1 MAESAIAGLF
11 QTPEMYEQLREQQAR
26 QQAMEYAQLT
36 PQQRVM
42 FGAAQ
47 AGQQIGRG
55 LGQLFGVEDPQL
67 KMISQRNALARQF
80 DLNTP
85 QGLMQYSNALQQ
97 SGDMQGA
104 AAVADR
110 ARAINAAL
118 IEQSS
123 KAATTQKTLAE
134 TTGLSQTQMA
144 KQATVAQLQQQY
156 GLGENEAKA
165 VANNPDLVKA
175 YLTPRSAQSI
185 EMLKTGKYTP
195 ESIANWTTG
204 IGNPELVDM
213 SAKPS
218 AEWLGTARSLGFDAK
233 PTFNAYTPEQVSKIN
248 ERLLQDELRK
258 KAAGAAVTRVTVNQ
272 QQEQEFAKKRGQ
284 TQAEA
289 LTDANNNRLAASQAL
304 NTISS
309 MQNLAASEQ
318 LFTGPL
324 ANTYVGATNF
334 LASINLLSPSQT
346 KMLTSSQIYDKQ
358 AKDLVMQDLGG
369 KLGAQISDADRNFV
383 EDRIPKL
390 TTSVKARIELLQKI
404 REIQEG
410 KIEYAKKMTEHANK
424 YGNLNTFDFAVP
436 YAPPSPTVTPG
447 ASDKW
452 SIRARQK

>member
-11 QTPEMYEQLREQQAR
+11 QTPEMYQQLREQQAR

-97 SGDMQGA
+97 AGDMQGA
-104 AAVADR
+104 ATVADR

-118 IEQSS
+118 VEQGS
-123 KAATTQKTLAE
+123 KAATTQETLAK
-134 TTGLSQTQMA
+134 TAGLSQAQ
-144 KQATVAQLQQQY
+144 QARQSTVSQLQQQY
-156 GLGENEAKA
+156 GLDETQATA
-165 VANNPDLVKA
+165 IANNPDLVKS
-175 YLTPRSAQSI
+175 YLTPRSAQSV
-185 EMLKTGKYTP
+185 ELLKTGKFTP
-195 ESIANWTTG
+195 ESISNWATG
-204 IGNPELVDM
+204 IGNLELVDL

-218 AEWLGTARSLGFDAK
+218 ADWLGVARGLGLEAK
-233 PTFNAYTPEQVSKIN
+233 PTFNAYTPEQVSKVN
-248 ERLLQDELRK
+248 EQLLQDELRK
-258 KAAGAAVTRVTVNQ
+258 KAAGAAVTRVSAEIKGQEAFNVERQKEQVNALK
-272 QQEQEFAKKRGQ
+272 EATSSARG
-284 TQAEA
+284 
-289 LTDANNNRLAASQAL
+289 ASQAL
-304 NTISS
+304 STLSN
-309 MQNLAASEQ
+309 MQRLADSGQ
-318 LFTGPL
+318 LFTGPF

-334 LASINLLSPSQT
+334 LASLNLLSPDQT
-346 KMLTSSQIYDKQ
+346 KMLAKSEIYDKQ

-383 EDRIPKL
+383 EARIPQL
-390 TTSVKARIELLQKI
+390 TTSVKARTELLGKL

-410 KIEYAKKMTEHANK
+410 KIDYWKKINDHANK
-424 YGNLNTFDFAVP
+424 YGNLNTFDFSVP
-436 YAPPSPTVTPG
+436 YAPPAPSAQTGSTG
-447 ASDKW
+447 NWA
-452 SIRARQK
+452 IRPKQ